1 MHRLVDVSP
10 RRRIHLISRS
20 SDQNPLVAEA
30 EQVILDSADHFVD
43 WTREGFE
50 TYEVD
55 HPLAAYLHSGS
66 KPVR

>member
-1 MHRLVDVSP
+1 M
-10 RRRIHLISRS
+10 
-20 SDQNPLVAEA
+20 AEA

-55 HPLAAYLHSGS
+55 HPLAACLHSGS

>member
-1 MHRLVDVSP
+1 M
-10 RRRIHLISRS
+10 
-20 SDQNPLVAEA
+20 AEA

-43 WTREGFE
+43 WREGFE

>member
-1 MHRLVDVSP
+1 M
-10 RRRIHLISRS
+10 
-20 SDQNPLVAEA
+20 AEA